1 MKAEGLRSQAL
12 RVRKRP
18 IIIPLSSF
26 CAKIFKN
33 KTPLFPFH
41 KGRPSSRKP
50 LPSRNTLLATSDD
63 PHQAQP
69 FRANILALG
78 LTALGTRKAVTTL
91 GNRIATPKAPSIDL
105 IRILS
110 EGTYTSF
117 AQALKEFIS
126 NAYDAYATNVAL
138 RFDDDFSS
146 LSIRDNGLGMASN
159 DFENVFAS
167 IARTS
172 RTTLPSPELK
182 RWNRERIGRFGIG
195 SLAIVGTAD
204 RFTIKSVKKGGG
216 KGFEASIDLKE
227 VRSYY
232 EKGQDL
238 KDVWRFALSD
248 WGEEKNSTHF
258 TEITVDGIR
267 DDIRRLLQRSGKSLN
282 DPFQSVVELSGIEEL
297 RWQLGIICP
306 VEYANK
312 YPIPARAIDP
322 TRDRILVDASAR
334 LHKSNF
340 AVTLNQLPVKN
351 PTLLPSYDPE
361 RAVGAEG
368 KLLQRKGLGY
378 DVAYLQSAADSKVT
392 YKGYLCVQAH
402 QVFPTELRGILIRL
416 RGVAVGWHRTLHL
429 GASVAT
435 MLTSMSGEVWVEGLD
450 EALQFDR
457 ESFREDNP
465 LFVWLKDRIQ
475 ETVNDETIRFRD
487 RSARRIAMIKRKHG
501 TGSKRHKPAKKK
513 DKAARSSASYL
524 QPEILEKMPPYI
536 VRLVPQINGT
546 YDNEWFEGTA
556 MVLRRLME
564 TLIIE
569 LYTRR
574 GWHKEVQDHGT
585 NEFLQFK
592 SLIDKLNGD
601 ARLGMQK
608 RTIDGLK
615 SVKEVGDTAAHD
627 FRIRIR
633 KSDLDKIQSA
643 VRLTCERLIF
653 TIGESAPTT

>member
-1 MKAEGLRSQAL
+1 
-12 RVRKRP
+12 
-18 IIIPLSSF
+18 
-26 CAKIFKN
+26 
-33 KTPLFPFH
+33 
-41 KGRPSSRKP
+41 
-50 LPSRNTLLATSDD
+50 
-63 PHQAQP
+63 
-69 FRANILALG
+69 
-78 LTALGTRKAVTTL
+78 L

-117 AQALKEFIS
+117 PQALKEFIS
-126 NAYDAYATNVAL
+126 NSYDAYATDVAL

-146 LSIRDNGLGMASN
+146 LSIRDNGEGMSSD

-167 IARTS
+167 IARTG
-172 RTTLPSPELK
+172 RKAPPSPETK
-182 RWNRERIGRFGIG
+182 RLTREKIGRFGIG
-195 SLAIVGTAD
+195 SLAVVGTAD
-204 RFTIKSVKKGGG
+204 RFTIKSVKKGSG
-216 KGFEASIDLKE
+216 KGFEASIDLEE

-248 WGEEKNSTHF
+248 WGDENNSTHF

-267 DDIRRLLQRSGKSLN
+267 DDIRRLLQRGGKSLN
-282 DPFQSVVELSGIEEL
+282 DPFQSLSDLSGIEEL

-322 TRDRILVDASAR
+322 VRDRILVEASAR
-334 LHKSNF
+334 LQKTKF
-340 AVTLNQLPVKN
+340 EVTLNQLAVKN

-361 RAVGAEG
+361 RALGAEG
-368 KLLQRKGLGY
+368 KFLQRIGLGY

-457 ESFREDNP
+457 ESFREDHP
-465 LFVWLKDRIQ
+465 LVVWLRDRIQ
-475 ETVNDETIRFRD
+475 ETVDAETTRFRD
-487 RSARRIAMIKRKHG
+487 RSAKRIAMIKRKRG
-501 TGSKRHKPAKKK
+501 PAGAKSSKTTKKK
-513 DKAARSSASYL
+513 SKTARPSDLYL
-524 QPEILEKMPPYI
+524 QPEILDKMPPYI

-546 YDNEWFEGTA
+546 YDQEWYEGTA
-556 MVLRRLME
+556 MVLRRLVE

-574 GWHKEVQDHGT
+574 GWSRDVQDPDT
-585 NEFLQFK
+585 NEFLQLK

-601 ARLGMQK
+601 ARLRMQR
-608 RTIDGLK
+608 RTIDGLTR
-615 SVKEVGDTAAHD
+615 VKEVGDTAAHD

-633 KSDLDKIQSA
+633 KSDLDRIQSA

-653 TIGESAPTT
+653 TIGESAPTA

>member
-1 MKAEGLRSQAL
+1 
-12 RVRKRP
+12 
-18 IIIPLSSF
+18 
-26 CAKIFKN
+26 
-33 KTPLFPFH
+33 
-41 KGRPSSRKP
+41 
-50 LPSRNTLLATSDD
+50 
-63 PHQAQP
+63 
-69 FRANILALG
+69 
-78 LTALGTRKAVTTL
+78 L
-91 GNRIATPKAPSIDL
+91 GNRIATPRAPSIDL

-117 AQALKEFIS
+117 PQALKEFIS
-126 NAYDAYATNVAL
+126 NSYDAYATDVAL
-138 RFDDDFSS
+138 RFDDDYST
-146 LSIRDNGLGMASN
+146 LSIRDNGEGMSAD

-167 IARTS
+167 IARTG
-172 RTTLPSPELK
+172 RKAPPSPET
-182 RWNRERIGRFGIG
+182 NRLTREKIGRFGIG
-195 SLAIVGTAD
+195 SLAVVGTAD
-204 RFTIKSVKKGGG
+204 RFIIKSVKKGTG

-248 WGEEKNSTHF
+248 WGDENNSTHF

-267 DDIRRLLQRSGKSLN
+267 DDIRRLLQRGGKSLTES
-282 DPFQSVVELSGIEEL
+282 FQSLSELSGVEEL

-322 TRDRILVDASAR
+322 VRDRILVDASAR
-334 LHKSNF
+334 LQKNKF
-340 AVTLNQLPVKN
+340 EVTLNQLPVKN

-361 RAVGAEG
+361 RAPGTEG
-368 KLLQRKGLGY
+368 KFLQRKGLGY

-392 YKGYLCVQAH
+392 FKGYLCVQAH

-457 ESFREDNP
+457 ESFREDHP
-465 LFVWLKDRIQ
+465 LFVWLRDRIQ
-475 ETVNDETIRFRD
+475 ESVDAETTRFRD
-487 RSARRIAMIKRKHG
+487 RSAKRIAMIKRKRVPAG
-501 TGSKRHKPAKKK
+501 TKSPKTTKKK
-513 DKAARSSASYL
+513 SQAARPSAFYL
-524 QPEILEKMPPYI
+524 QPDILDKMPPYI

-546 YDNEWFEGTA
+546 YDQEWYEGTA
-556 MVLRRLME
+556 MVLRRLVE

-574 GWHKEVQDHGT
+574 GWSRDVQDPDT
-585 NEFLQFK
+585 NEFLQLK

-601 ARLGMQK
+601 ARLRVQR
-608 RTIDGLK
+608 RTIDGLTK
-615 SVKEVGDTAAHD
+615 VKEVGDTAAHD

-633 KSDLDKIQSA
+633 KSDLDRIQSA

-653 TIGESAPTT
+653 TIGESAPTA

>member
-1 MKAEGLRSQAL
+1 
-12 RVRKRP
+12 
-18 IIIPLSSF
+18 
-26 CAKIFKN
+26 
-33 KTPLFPFH
+33 
-41 KGRPSSRKP
+41 
-50 LPSRNTLLATSDD
+50 
-63 PHQAQP
+63 
-69 FRANILALG
+69 
-78 LTALGTRKAVTTL
+78 L
-91 GNRIATPKAPSIDL
+91 GNRIATPRAPSIDL

-117 AQALKEFIS
+117 PQALKEFIS
-126 NAYDAYATNVAL
+126 NSYDAHATDVAL
-138 RFDDDFSS
+138 RFDDDFST
-146 LSIRDNGLGMASN
+146 LSIRDNGEGMGAD

-167 IARTS
+167 IARTGKS
-172 RTTLPSPELK
+172 TPPTPDTK
-182 RWNRERIGRFGIG
+182 RLGREKIGRFGIG

-204 RFTIKSVKKGGG
+204 RFTIKSVKKGFR

-248 WGEEKNSTHF
+248 WDDENASTHF

-267 DDIRRLLQRSGKSLN
+267 EDIRRLLQRGGKSLE
-282 DPFQSVVELSGIEEL
+282 DQFQSLSELSGVEEL

-312 YPIPARAIDP
+312 YPIPVRAIDP
-322 TRDRILVDASAR
+322 TRDRILVEASNR
-334 LHKSNF
+334 LQKSNF
-340 AVTLNQLPVKN
+340 GVSLNQLPVTN
-351 PTLLPSYDPE
+351 PTILPSYDPE
-361 RAVGAEG
+361 RAAGAEG
-368 KLLQRKGLGY
+368 KFLQRKGLGY

-402 QVFPTELRGILIRL
+402 QVFPVELRGILIRL

-450 EALQFDR
+450 DALQFDR
-457 ESFREDNP
+457 ESFREDHP
-465 LFVWLKDRIQ
+465 LFVWLRDAIQ
-475 ETVNDETIRFRD
+475 ETVNAETTKFRN
-487 RSARRIAMIKRKHG
+487 RSAKRVAMIKRKRG
-501 TGSKRHKPAKKK
+501 SGSKAKKPTK
-513 DKAARSSASYL
+513 KRAEAARSSHVYL
-524 QPEILEKMPPYI
+524 QPEILEKMPPYML
-536 VRLVPQINGT
+536 RLVPQINGT

-574 GWHKEVQDHGT
+574 GWHKEIQDPDT

-601 ARLGMQK
+601 ARLGIQR
-608 RTIDGLK
+608 RTIEGLNR
-615 SVKEVGDTAAHD
+615 VKEVGDTAAHD

-633 KSDLDKIQSA
+633 KSDLDRIQSA

-653 TIGESAPTT
+653 TIGETAPTP

>member
-1 MKAEGLRSQAL
+1 MMRQTFLISKTLRIGLC
-12 RVRKRP
+12 
-18 IIIPLSSF
+18 F
-26 CAKIFKN
+26 
-33 KTPLFPFH
+33 
-41 KGRPSSRKP
+41 
-50 LPSRNTLLATSDD
+50 
-63 PHQAQP
+63 
-69 FRANILALG
+69 LG
-78 LTALGTRKAVTTL
+78 FRKAVDKL
-91 GNRIATPKAPSIDL
+91 GNRIATPRAPSIDL

-117 AQALKEFIS
+117 PQALKEFIS
-126 NAYDAYATNVAL
+126 NSYDAYATDVAL
-138 RFDDDFSS
+138 RFDDDFSI
-146 LSIRDNGLGMASN
+146 LSIRDNGEGMSAD

-167 IARTS
+167 IARTGGKTRLS
-172 RTTLPSPELK
+172 LETNRLA
-182 RWNRERIGRFGIG
+182 RERIGRFGIG
-195 SLAIVGTAD
+195 SLAVVGTAD
-204 RFTIKSVKKGGG
+204 RFTIKSVKKGSG

-248 WGEEKNSTHF
+248 WHDEKASTHF

-267 DDIRRLLQRSGKSLN
+267 DDIRRLLQRGGKSLTET
-282 DPFQSVVELSGIEEL
+282 FQSLSELSGIDEL

-306 VEYANK
+306 VEYANE
-312 YPIPARAIDP
+312 YPIPSRSMDSS
-322 TRDRILVDASAR
+322 RDRILIEASSR
-334 LHKSNF
+334 LGKSKF
-340 AVTLNQLPVKN
+340 EVTLNQWPVKN
-351 PTLLPSYDPE
+351 PTRLPSYDPE
-361 RAVGAEG
+361 RPTGAEG
-368 KLLQRKGLGY
+368 KFLERKGLGY
-378 DVAYLQSAADSKVT
+378 DVAYFQSAADSRVT

-416 RGVAVGWHRTLHL
+416 RGVAIGWHRTLHL

-457 ESFREDNP
+457 ESFREDHP
-465 LFVWLKDRIQ
+465 LFVWLRDRIQ
-475 ETVNDETIRFRD
+475 ESVDAETTRFRN
-487 RSARRIAMIKRKHG
+487 RSAKRIAMIKRKRAAAG
-501 TGSKRHKPAKKK
+501 VKPPKTKKK
-513 DKAARSSASYL
+513 QAKADRPSGLYL
-524 QPEILEKMPPYI
+524 QPEILDRMPPYI

-546 YDNEWFEGTA
+546 YDQEWYEGTA

-574 GWHKEVQDHGT
+574 GWSRDVQDPDT

-601 ARLGMQK
+601 ARLRMQR
-608 RTIDGLK
+608 RTIEGLNK
-615 SVKEVGDTAAHD
+615 VKEVGDTAAHD

-633 KSDLDKIQSA
+633 KSDLDRIQSA

-653 TIGESAPTT
+653 TIGETAPAA